1 MAAEGF
7 YLQKELR
14 DDKQKE
20 LRLARIEELE
30 HEVTERAAGI
40 VNAYCAF
47 AEVTPQQQEPPEA
60 WVAELGYEA
69 AKQRLAVA
77 RAGWLPANLAPAGA
91 KLAAQVWIGSVRGRA
106 YRMKV
111 TQNNLNVRIALPA
124 PTTAEHPGAV
134 VYEVRDLE
142 V

>member
-7 YLQKELR
+7 YLQKEVR
-14 DDKQKE
+14 DEKQKE
-20 LRLARIEELE
+20 LRLARLEELE

-47 AEVTPQQQEPPEA
+47 AEVDKDQAEPPEA
-60 WVAELGYEA
+60 WIAEFGLEA
-69 AKQRLAVA
+69 ARQRLKVA
-77 RAGWLPANLAPAGA
+77 KAGWLPANLAPAGA
-91 KLAAQVWIGSVRGRA
+91 KLAAQVWIGSIRGRG

-124 PTTAEHPGAV
+124 PTSAEHPGPV